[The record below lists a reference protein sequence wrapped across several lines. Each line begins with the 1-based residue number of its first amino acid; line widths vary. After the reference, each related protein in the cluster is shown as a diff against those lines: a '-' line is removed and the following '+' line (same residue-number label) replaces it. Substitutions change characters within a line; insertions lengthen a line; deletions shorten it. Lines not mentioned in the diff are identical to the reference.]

1 MLCHHKTWKRITIL
15 GAFGV
20 TFEIQRAKFGVF
32 GTYIF
37 GGKIWGSDTKFRG
50 KFWGQALRPP
60 YMEVSFSPCMM
71 RVQYN
76 VCSVHREM
84 FSASG
89 VFSTSGGYHEYIGGY
104 HEYVRGCSVHWGD
117 IMMHVGEQVGENL
130 SISI

>member
-1 MLCHHKTWKRITIL
+1 MHYKTWKRITIL
-15 GAFGV
+15 GTFGV

-32 GTYIF
+32 VTYIF

-60 YMEVSFSPCMM
+60 FMEVPFSPCMM

-84 FSASG
+84 L
-89 VFSTSGGYHEYIGGY
+89 STSGGVQYIGG
-104 HEYVRGCSVHWGD
+104 
-117 IMMHVGEQVGENL
+117 IP
-130 SISI
+130 